1 MGLMAVAAIP
11 SAGVQRGV
19 ALGQLAAVHA
29 AVLEGFELDEVLDVE
44 GLPKP
49 RWLSADAA
57 WKGLLA
63 SDEEACERYGAALAE
78 HRVRL
83 GSAIA
88 PLDDDIVSWMRF
100 LRTYAAHEDA
110 FGWLSSLGLNVNDLA
125 RLQSRWQRLMDE
137 HDVFAKRAAE
147 VSRELDEEEPGVPL
161 PEIVRV
167 ERALTPSQFAV
178 PLANRPS
185 TKAAREADAVA
196 LLNRCATLGLD
207 RFAALITDLGDKD
220 EEARADVLAGYDL
233 TTDRAQ
239 PILSA
244 WQARL
249 DSDPQ
254 LLADFRSL
262 CAHYEQRVRLGEAAP
277 PQGEAAPAPGEAAP
291 APGEAAPP
299 REPIDETAI
308 EAPLSWRSAT
318 LPFGGWVPGLPLAT
332 PELPGVPSQRV
343 PSLDLTISLVG
354 DLLVGDLLG
363 AAFMPFDGPPSTRA
377 TPLVGEDWQ
386 AGDPPPLSGSSVSI
400 EPACQRAHSQAEQ
413 SLDSTGFFAV
423 GLLFPIDDDD
433 ELPSD

>member
-1 MGLMAVAAIP
+1 MGLMAVASTP

-44 GLPKP
+44 GVPKP

-63 SDEEACERYGAALAE
+63 SDEEACERYAAALAE

-100 LRTYAAHEDA
+100 LRSYAAHEDA

-125 RLQSRWQRLMDE
+125 RLQSRWQQLMDE

-161 PEIVRV
+161 PKIVIV
-167 ERALTPSQFAV
+167 ERALTPSQFAI
-178 PLANRPS
+178 PLADRPS
-185 TKAAREADAVA
+185 TTAAREAAAVA

-207 RFAALITDLGDKD
+207 RFAALIMDLEDKD
-220 EEARADVLAGYDL
+220 EEARADVFAGYDL
-233 TTDRAQ
+233 TTERAQ

-262 CAHYEQRVRLGEAAP
+262 CAHYEQRVRLGEAVAP
-277 PQGEAAPAPGEAAP
+277 QAEAAS
-291 APGEAAPP
+291 PP
-299 REPIDETAI
+299 EPIDETAI
-308 EAPLSWRSAT
+308 VAPPSWRSAT

-332 PELPGVPSQRV
+332 PELPGVLSQRV

-354 DLLVGDLLG
+354 DLLGGDLLV

-400 EPACQRAHSQAEQ
+400 DPARQRAPSQAEQ